1 MAQILMTPIIYI
13 KKYLMLIASL
23 FLFQIANAQYTQTII
38 GKVIDE
44 SSQQELPG
52 ATIVVSDLSSQ
63 IGTTTNE
70 RGDFKLD
77 NVPIGRRTIE
87 ISFLGYETIII
98 PSVMLTTGKEL
109 VLNVEIKES
118 VVALKEVV
126 VASTNKHRAQN
137 TMATISARSFSVE
150 ETRRYAG
157 GLDDPGR
164 LVSVYAGVSD
174 GNVES
179 NGIIVRGNNPSGVV
193 YRIEGVDVGNPNH
206 FAGEDLLGGGFVSVL
221 SNHVLG
227 NSDFL
232 TGAFPAEYGNALSAV
247 FDMKL
252 RNGNTNKYEHSFQI
266 GAMGIDLSSEGPIG
280 KEKRASYV
288 VNYRYSTFGLMGNF
302 VPKGSGLPA
311 YQDISFK
318 LNCPIKNG
326 TISVWG
332 TGGLDEYQFNKEID
346 DKYKCGIG
354 GFSFK
359 KILNESTYINSS
371 LAVNAYTKSNRLYEE
386 IDSENLLKHRM
397 ENLDGKY
404 TFSTYV
410 NKRLSKR
417 HQNRTGVNVL
427 SPFYSFDNKLREKQ
441 SPSLVQL
448 SDAKGNSFQLQFYSQ
463 SKYNITDKL
472 IVTPGIHFQY
482 FELNKKFTYEPR
494 IGISYAANERQTIS
508 FAYGKH
514 SQTQML
520 NLYFVEKTINN
531 IVEKPNQNLDFT
543 IAHHFIGGYEFKI
556 NENTR
561 VKIEPYLQLLTNV
574 PVIADSSFSTLN
586 FEVANTFNEALV
598 SKGTGRNIGIDFTLE
613 RFLHNN
619 FYYLFTASVFDSKYK
634 GGDGVERNTRYN
646 KNYMINALAGKEW
659 ALGPNHMNFFGIN
672 GRVYLKGGDR
682 YGNLN
687 PVASQQAQELILN
700 DKGLFDLKYPI
711 TGRFDISLTYTR
723 NKPKSSH
730 IFALQILNV
739 TGSAIRYFSVYNS
752 ELNTMEQSVERFV
765 MPSISWKVEF

>member
-1 MAQILMTPIIYI
+1 MKPTIYI
-13 KKYLMLIASL
+13 KKYLILIVGL
-23 FLFQIANAQYTQTII
+23 ILFQVSYAQYTQTIT
-38 GKVIDE
+38 GRVIDE
-44 SSQQELPG
+44 SSQKELPDVSV
-52 ATIVVSDLSSQ
+52 VVSDLSPQ
-63 IGTTTNE
+63 KGTTTNG
-70 RGDFKLD
+70 RGDFKL
-77 NVPIGRRTIE
+77 NNIPIGRRTIV
-87 ISFLGYETIII
+87 ISIMGYETIII
-98 PSVMLTTGKEL
+98 QSVMLTTGKEL

-118 VVALKEVV
+118 VTSLNEVV

-137 TMATISARSFSVE
+137 TMATISARSFSIE

-164 LVSVYAGVSD
+164 LVSVFAGVSD

-179 NGIIVRGNNPSGVV
+179 NGIIVRGNSPSGVV

-221 SNHVLG
+221 SNYVLG

-252 RNGNTNKYEHSFQI
+252 RNGNTNKYEHSLQI

-280 KEKRASYV
+280 KEKRTSYV
-288 VNYRYSTFGLMGNF
+288 VNYRYSTFGLMDKF

-318 LNCPIKNG
+318 LNYPIKNG

-332 TGGLDEYQFNKEID
+332 TGGLDEYQYKNEID

-359 KILNESTYINSS
+359 KILNESTYINTS
-371 LAVNAYTKSNRLYEE
+371 LAVNAYTKSNRLYEGT
-386 IDSENLLKHRM
+386 DSEHFLKHRM

-410 NKRLSKR
+410 NKRLSKC
-417 HQNRTGVNVL
+417 HQNRTGINIL
-427 SPFYSFDNKLREKQ
+427 SPFYSFNNKLREEQ
-441 SPSLVQL
+441 LQPFSQL
-448 SDAKGNSFQLQFYSQ
+448 SSAKGNSLQFQFYSQ
-463 SKYNITDKL
+463 SKYNITGKL

-482 FELNKKFTYEPR
+482 FKLNNKYIYEPR
-494 IGISYAANERQTIS
+494 VGISFAANERQTLS

-520 NLYFVEKTINN
+520 NLYFIEKTSNN
-531 IVEKPNQNLDFT
+531 IVEKPNLNLDFT

-598 SKGTGRNIGIDFTLE
+598 NEGTGRNIGIDFTLE
-613 RFLHNN
+613 RFLNNN
-619 FYYLFTASVFDSKYK
+619 FYYLLTASVFDSKYK
-634 GGDGVERNTRYN
+634 GGDGIERNTRYN
-646 KNYMINALAGKEW
+646 KNYMVNVLAGKEW
-659 ALGPNHMNFFGIN
+659 ALGSNHTNFFGIN

-682 YGNLN
+682 YGTMNQI
-687 PVASQQAQELILN
+687 ASQKAQNMILN
-700 DKGLFDLKYPI
+700 DEGLFDVKYPT
-711 TGRFDISLTYTR
+711 TGRVDVSLTYTR
-723 NKPKSSH
+723 NRPNYSH

-739 TGSAIRYFSVYNS
+739 TGSAIRYYSVYNS
-752 ELNTMEQSVERFV
+752 ELNTMEQRVDRFLL
-765 MPSISWKVEF
+765 PSISWKVEF